1 MRVGIIGAG
10 VMGTVHAESWVQT
23 EASIEG
29 IYDLNYDLAV
39 RLAKQVDT
47 ECFSDLNSLL
57 SRVDVVDI
65 CVPTHL
71 HHSLVMEIAPTGVD
85 IICEKPLART
95 MEQGREMINI
105 CRTNQVRLIPAHV
118 LRFFPEY
125 TIAREAVLKGEIGN
139 LAALR
144 FSRES
149 FCPEKKTENWYLD
162 YEKSGGIILDLM
174 LHDIDF
180 ARWMAGEVKS
190 VYAKSIRKENPGVP
204 FDHALVILE
213 HTNGVISHIEGSWAY
228 PPPEFH
234 TRFEWAGTGGVIRF
248 SSNDSTPIQLHKHQS
263 PGKERAEVA
272 TPSSPMDESPY
283 LTELKAFTA
292 AIKEG
297 TSLPVTAEDALA
309 ALQIALA
316 AIESAGSGESVI
328 IDPIRENA
336 I

>member
-10 VMGTVHAESWVQT
+10 VMGTVHAEGWIQT

-29 IYDLNYDLAV
+29 IYDKNKAQADKLAQ
-39 RLAKQVDT
+39 QVNT
-47 ECFSDLNSLL
+47 ECFTDLASMLN
-57 SRVDVVDI
+57 RVDVVDI

-71 HHSLVMEIAPTGVD
+71 HHPLVMEIAPTGVN

-95 MEQGREMINI
+95 LEQGRDMINI
-105 CRTNQVRLIPAHV
+105 CRENQVRLIPAHV

-125 TIAREAVLKGEIGN
+125 TTAREAVLKGEIGN
-139 LAALR
+139 LAVLK

-149 FCPEKKTENWYLD
+149 FCPEKKMENWYLD

-190 VYAKSIRKENPGVP
+190 VYAKSIRKENPGVA

-213 HTNGVISHIEGSWAY
+213 HENGVISHIEGSWAY

-248 SSNDSTPIQLHKHQS
+248 SSDDSTPVHLHKHQL
-263 PGKERAEVA
+263 PDEGRAEVA
-272 TPSSPMDESPY
+272 TPSSPMHESPY

-292 AIKEG
+292 ALKDG
-297 TSLPVTAEDALA
+297 APLPVTTGDALA

-316 AIESAGSGESVI
+316 AIESAGSGESVV
-328 IDPIRENA
+328 IDPIKEEV